1 MRPITLLRLAAVLGQ
16 MTAMM
21 LAASP
26 AGADPLKVLKRKDN
40 IDGSTQLSVGTQ
52 LPTWWET
59 KFGMDLGFAGSPQTP
74 AAPNAP
80 QDQSGA
86 AWASVSV
93 PTQSGAL
100 PFERA
105 SLEARVDT
113 FKEEAKA
120 GTSLVRSVPLGSSV
134 SVVMQSGYWLT
145 QNGYD
150 LSHHDTTASATQT
163 WTTDQ
168 VVKVKL
174 LPTNTTI
181 AAGAALNS
189 ADGHWLRSISAEQQ
203 VYGGLNV
210 SSGVSEAADGS
221 FTKKISAG
229 FRHSW

>member
-1 MRPITLLRLAAVLGQ
+1 MRPITFFRFAAALGP
-16 MTAMM
+16 MTAIM
-21 LAASP
+21 LAAAP

-59 KFGMDLGFAGSPQTP
+59 RFGVDMGLAASQTI

-80 QDQSGA
+80 QDQSGS
-86 AWASVSV
+86 AWASVTV
-93 PTQSGAL
+93 PTRSSAL

-105 SLEARVDT
+105 SLEARIDT

-120 GTSLVRSVPLGSSV
+120 GTSLVRSVPVGSTV
-134 SVVMQSGYWLT
+134 SVTMQSGYWLT
-145 QNGYD
+145 QSGYD
-150 LSHHDTTASATQT
+150 LAHHDTTAPATQT

-168 VVKVKL
+168 IVKVRL
-174 LPTNTTI
+174 LPTSTTI

-189 ADGHWLRSISAEQQ
+189 ADGQWLRSITAEQH
-203 VYGGLNV
+203 VYRGLNV

-221 FTKKISAG
+221 LTKTISAG

>member
-1 MRPITLLRLAAVLGQ
+1 MRPITLFRFAAAFGP
-16 MTAMM
+16 MAAMM

-26 AGADPLKVLKRKDN
+26 ACADSLKVLKRKDN

-59 KFGMDLGFAGSPQTP
+59 KFGMDLGFAASQTP
-74 AAPNAP
+74 VAPNAP

-93 PTQSGAL
+93 PTPSRAL

-120 GTSLVRSVPLGSSV
+120 GTNLVRSVPLGSSM
-134 SVVMQSGYWLT
+134 SVTMQSGYWLT

-189 ADGHWLRSISAEQQ
+189 TDGHWLRSVTAEQQ
-203 VYGGLNV
+203 VYGGLKV
-210 SSGVSEAADGS
+210 TSGVSEAADGS
-221 FTKKISAG
+221 LTKKITAG

>member
-1 MRPITLLRLAAVLGQ
+1 MRPITLIRFAAVFGQ
-16 MTAMM
+16 ITAML

-26 AGADPLKVLKRKDN
+26 ADADSLKVLKRKDN

-52 LPTWWET
+52 LPVWWET
-59 KFGMDLGFAGSPQTP
+59 KFGMDLGFATSPQTP

-80 QDQSGA
+80 QDQSGV
-86 AWASVSV
+86 AWASVTV
-93 PTQSGAL
+93 PTQSPAL

-134 SVVMQSGYWLT
+134 SVTMQSGYWLT
-145 QNGYD
+145 QSGYD
-150 LSHHDTTASATQT
+150 LSHHDTTGSVAQT

-174 LPTNTTI
+174 LPTDTTI

-189 ADGHWLRSISAEQQ
+189 VDGQWLRSISAEQH

-210 SSGVSEAADGS
+210 SSGVSESADGS
-221 FTKKISAG
+221 LVKKISAG